1 MTDFVTLGETLAL
14 LANPTAG
21 PLRHAPELRLGV
33 AGAES
38 NVAVGVRRLGHTAS
52 WLGRV
57 GDDEMGRLVLARIRG
72 EDIEVRAQLDP
83 DAPTGLMLKE
93 HRFAGL
99 SRVVYYRAGSAG
111 SRFSPA
117 DLDEQVIAGARVLH
131 LTGITPAL
139 SATAREAVWAA
150 IDIARKADATI
161 CLDYNYRSAL
171 WDPAAAGRE
180 LRDLTKVADVVF
192 AGEDEGQLVTGEC
205 SADAVA
211 RSLAALG
218 PAEVIIKQG
227 ADGALAWVDDTLIDV
242 SAVPVQA
249 VDPVGAGDAFVA
261 GYLSARLDGADT
273 RTRLREA
280 TLAGAFAVT
289 VHGDWEGLPER
300 REMALLEQTGGTVLR

>member
-38 NVAVGVRRLGHTAS
+38 NVAVGISRLGHSAS

-57 GDDEMGRLVLARIRG
+57 GDDELGRLVLARVRG
-72 EDIEVRAQLDP
+72 EDIDVHARLDP

-117 DLDEQVIAGARVLH
+117 DVDEPVISGARVLH

-139 SATAREAVWAA
+139 SSTARDAVWSAV
-150 IDIARKADATI
+150 DIAQTAGTTI

-171 WDPAAAGRE
+171 WDEATAGRE
-180 LRDLTKVADVVF
+180 LYDLTKVADVVF
-192 AGEDEGQLVTGEC
+192 AGEEEAHLVTGEC

-218 PAEVIIKQG
+218 PAEVIVKQG
-227 ADGALAWVDDTLIDV
+227 AAGALALVDDTLIDV
-242 SAVPVQA
+242 PAVPVQA

-261 GYLSARLDGADT
+261 GYLAARLDGADT

-289 VHGDWEGLPER
+289 VQGDWEGLPER